1 MKGMLS
7 LKRTIIMVVAVFS
20 AIILATIPL
29 ATHLVKNREP
39 KINIAIVSDT
49 HVMAESQFEMSEEF
63 MEYSSRGQKLL
74 FLSEAIFKTM
84 IDEMIEDKSDYL
96 LLSGDLT
103 DDGGRLSHE
112 LVASELR
119 RYEQSGKKAFVI
131 PGNHDINNR
140 SSIYTLEGK
149 TETENISAQDFY
161 SLYREFGYDEAILRE
176 ENSLSYVADLD
187 KNHRLIAIDC
197 SFYEVNREDGYVD
210 GRHSPNM
217 TEEISQWCKAQVE
230 RAISEGKTPIGMI
243 HFPTLPHLG
252 EFVYNTLGATES
264 LVNGYESFSE
274 MLLEAGLKYLFSGH
288 MHSQDIC
295 KLEKDG
301 KTLYDIETAA
311 LSNYPLPVRHFKEY
325 KDYTD
330 ITTVSLNSIKEPY
343 IPEFVSFEEKETLKT
358 NLYKYAEDFVND
370 SMKAKIMNKID
381 TDTLLALFRQL
392 GIDKTSEQAI
402 ALAEDVYDNMLLP
415 FFDLSMYE
423 KGEGNSVEQ
432 IALTYGIEIPSSA
445 YESVW
450 DLAMSL
456 LKNNYRGDEAF
467 DKNSTEALLLRY
479 SIYSAFYIMDDY
491 DLFGKLSVLQ
501 PELQS
506 VDLSLLLPALFQED
520 KLDLTEGEI
529 LEGIL
534 KSLRSLGSFA
544 SLIDFERFDPNGV
557 MDVAKL
563 LLSTKILLNYDFSIF
578 IGEDNTILFKD
589 IFEGFLIDEI
599 GENLLNDGAPQD
611 NNLRIYN
618 DGREEGI

>member
-39 KINIAIVSDT
+39 KIHIAIVSDT

-119 RYEQSGKKAFVI
+119 RYEKSGKKAFVI

-217 TEEISQWCKAQVE
+217 TEDISQWCKAQVE

-252 EFVYNTLGATES
+252 EFVYNTLGANES

-274 MLLEAGLKYLFSGH
+274 MLLGAGLKYLFSGH

-330 ITTVSLNSIKEPY
+330 ITTISLNSIKETY
-343 IPEFVSFEEKETLKT
+343 IPAFVSAEDKETLKT
-358 NLYKYAEDFVND
+358 NLYQYAEDFVND

-381 TDTLLALFRQL
+381 KDTLLAFFRQL
-392 GIDKTSEQAI
+392 GIDRSTPEAT
-402 ALAEDVYDNMLLP
+402 ALAEDVYNNMLLP
-415 FFDLSMYE
+415 FFDLPMY
-423 KGEGNSVEQ
+423 GEGLSVSG
-432 IALTYGIEIPSSA
+432 IASTYGVEIPASS
-445 YESVW
+445 YTSVW

-456 LKNNYRGDEAF
+456 LKNNYRGDESF
-467 DKNSTEALLLRY
+467 EKNSAEAILLRY

-491 DLFGKLSVLQ
+491 DLFGKLSELQ
-501 PELQS
+501 PELLS
-506 VDLSLLLPALFQED
+506 VDLSLLLPVLFQEEE
-520 KLDLTEGEI
+520 LDLTEGDI

-534 KSLRSLGSFA
+534 KSLRSLSSYSKDINF
-544 SLIDFERFDPNGV
+544 DNFDPNGV
-557 MDVAKL
+557 MELAKL
-563 LLSTKILLNYDFSIF
+563 LLKKKILMNYDFSIF
-578 IGEDNTILFKD
+578 ISEDNTILIKEL
-589 IFEGFLIDEI
+589 FEGFLIEEI

>member
-1 MKGMLS
+1 MKGILN
-7 LKRTIIMVVAVFS
+7 LKRTTIMVVAVFS
-20 AIILATIPL
+20 VLILATIPL
-29 ATHLVKNREP
+29 ATYLVKNRDPE
-39 KINIAIVSDT
+39 INIAIVSDT

-63 MEYSSRGQKLL
+63 MEYASRGQKLL

-84 IDEMIEDKSDYL
+84 IDEKIEDKSDFL
-96 LLSGDLT
+96 LITGDLT

-119 RYEQSGKKAFVI
+119 RYEQAGKKAFVV

-149 TETENISAQDFY
+149 TETENISAEEFY
-161 SLYREFGYDEAILRE
+161 EIYREFGYDEAIVRDD
-176 ENSLSYVADLD
+176 NTLSYVAELD

-217 TEEISQWCKAQVE
+217 TEELSLWCKAQVE
-230 RAISEGKTPIGMI
+230 TAISEDKTPIGII
-243 HFPTLPHLG
+243 HFPALPHLG

-264 LVNGYESFSE
+264 LVNGYEEFSE
-274 MLLEAGLKYLFSGH
+274 MLLDAGLKYLFSGH
-288 MHSQDIC
+288 MHSQDIY
-295 KLEKDG
+295 KVEKDG

-311 LSNYPLPVRHFKEY
+311 LSNYPLPIRHFKEY

-330 ITTVSLNSIKEPY
+330 ITTVSLNGIKEAY
-343 IPEFVSFEEKETLKT
+343 IPDFVSAEDKETLNT
-358 NLYKYAEDFVND
+358 NLYQYAEEFVND
-370 SMKAKIMNKID
+370 SMKAKVMNKID

-392 GIDKTSEQAI
+392 GIDRSTPEAI
-402 ALAEDVYDNMLLP
+402 ALAEDVYNNMLLS
-415 FFDLSMYE
+415 FFDLPMY
-423 KGEGNSVEQ
+423 GEGLTVSG
-432 IALTYGIEIPSSA
+432 IASTYDIDIPVSS

-456 LKNNYRGDEAF
+456 LKNNYRGDESF
-467 DKNSTEALLLRY
+467 DKNSPEATLLRY

-506 VDLSLLLPALFQED
+506 VDLSLILPTLFQED
-520 KLDLTEGEI
+520 KLDLTEGDI
-529 LEGIL
+529 LKGIL
-534 KSLRSLGSFA
+534 KSLRSLGSF
-544 SLIDFERFDPNGV
+544 SNYIDFDNFDPNGV
-557 MDVAKL
+557 MDLAKL

-589 IFEGFLIDEI
+589 IFDVFLIDEI
-599 GENLLNDGAPQD
+599 GGNLLIDEAPQD
-611 NNLRIYN
+611 NNLRVYN